1 MKRKEYI
8 KPAARV
14 RQLYTNGSVMEENP
28 PFVVGS
34 PNGGGGDQEMED
46 DEAFSKEYDFSDF
59 EYPTGSSVWE
69 D

>member
-14 RQLYTNGSVMEENP
+14 RQLYTEGSVMEDFQFP
-28 PFVVGS
+28 VGS
-34 PNGGGGDQEMED
+34 PNGGGGNQEMED

-59 EYPTGSSVWE
+59 EYPEGKSVWE

>member
-14 RQLYTNGSVMEENP
+14 RQLYTNGSVMED
-28 PFVVGS
+28 F
-34 PNGGGGDQEMED
+34 
-46 DEAFSKEYDFSDF
+46 AFSPGTEMDDVDTFAKEHNFIDDDF
-59 EYPTGSSVWE
+59 EYPEGKSVWE